1 MTAESAAAGSPPEQ
15 GRALAGARETA
26 EKRPK
31 RAGAGLWRQAA
42 VNIFDPAPSRQ
53 FPPILGP
60 PIPAPLVGGI
70 RLAGV
75 AAAGPHRLLG
85 RGAPGPRLTRIRPS
99 EFCVVSQDG
108 SHGVGPLCLTARKGL
123 PCGPSL
129 RAGR

>member
-1 MTAESAAAGSPPEQ
+1 MTSESGAAGSPPEL
-15 GRALAGARETA
+15 GRRTGNGRNRL
-26 EKRPK
+26 K
-31 RAGAGLWRQAA
+31 RAGAGLWRPAA
-42 VNIFDPAPSRQ
+42 ARIFVPAHSRQ